1 MSKRIKTAI
10 SGSLPKPAWLA
21 EPEKL
26 WAPWQLQGE
35 ALAQAK
41 TDAMRLAVDDQR
53 ESSRLIHHH
62 SDSGGLQD
70 CSSKLVSQCQLGP

>member
-1 MSKRIKTAI
+1 MVKPIKTAI

-35 ALAQAK
+35 ALEQAK
-41 TDAMRLAVDDQR
+41 ADAMRLAVDD
-53 ESSRLIHHH
+53 
-62 SDSGGLQD
+62 
-70 CSSKLVSQCQLGP
+70 

>member
-1 MSKRIKTAI
+1 MSQRIKTAI
-10 SGSLPKPAWLA
+10 SGSLSKPAWLA

-41 TDAMRLAVDDQR
+41 EA
-53 ESSRLIHHH
+53 LIY
-62 SDSGGLQD
+62 SPKAFL
-70 CSSKLVSQCQLGP
+70 